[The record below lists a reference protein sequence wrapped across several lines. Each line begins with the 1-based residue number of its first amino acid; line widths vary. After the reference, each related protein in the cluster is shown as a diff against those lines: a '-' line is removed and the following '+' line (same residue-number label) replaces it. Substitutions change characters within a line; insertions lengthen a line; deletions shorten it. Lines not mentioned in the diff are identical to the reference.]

1 MSPESAT
8 INGYSQSKW
17 VSERILEVA
26 AEQTSLRPAI
36 VRIGQVSG
44 GVNGCWNPLEWI
56 PGIVQ
61 SSALTKSVPSL
72 GKAISLLPLQV
83 TAQALVQVL
92 DAKTRPLATH
102 LHLVN
107 PTPFRWDDV
116 FDYIAKKLDVPL
128 VPYVEWLSKLKEVST
143 TIQNAQDY
151 SALRLLGFYESL
163 VQDSGSEAGGLRP
176 CNTEVTRG
184 VCPVLEGEGLKD
196 IKAEEIE
203 GWLDYW
209 KSLDLLKF

>member
-1 MSPESAT
+1 MAAESAT

-26 AEQTSLRPAI
+26 AEQTSLRSAI
-36 VRIGQVSG
+36 VRVGQVSG
-44 GVNGCWNPLEWI
+44 GANGCWNPLEWI

-72 GKAISLLPLQV
+72 GKDISLLPLQV
-83 TAQALVQVL
+83 SAQALVQVL

-107 PTPFRWDDV
+107 PTPFQWDEV

-128 VPYVEWLSKLKEVST
+128 VPYVEWLSKLKVST
-143 TIQNAQDY
+143 IVKNAQGY
-151 SALRLLGFYESL
+151 PALRLLGFYESL
-163 VQDSGSEAGGLRP
+163 TQDSGLEAGGLRP
-176 CNTEVTRG
+176 CSTEVTRG
-184 VCPVLEGEGLKD
+184 VCPILDEEGLREVKV
-196 IKAEEIE
+196 EEIQR
-203 GWLDYW
+203 WLDYW
-209 KSLDLLKF
+209 KFLGLVKF

>member
-1 MSPESAT
+1 MAAESAT

-36 VRIGQVSG
+36 VRVGQVSG
-44 GVNGCWNPLEWI
+44 GANGCWNPLEWI

-72 GKAISLLPLQV
+72 GKDISLLPLQV
-83 TAQALVQVL
+83 SAQALVQVL

-107 PTPFRWDDV
+107 PTPFQWDEV

-128 VPYVEWLSKLKEVST
+128 VPYVEWLSKLKVST
-143 TIQNAQDY
+143 IVKNAQDY
-151 SALRLLGFYESL
+151 PALRLLGFYESL
-163 VQDSGSEAGGLRP
+163 TQDSGLEAGGLRP

-184 VCPVLEGEGLKD
+184 VCPVLDEEGLREVKV
-196 IKAEEIE
+196 EEIQR
-203 GWLDYW
+203 WLDYW
-209 KSLDLLKF
+209 KFLGLVKF